1 MPTTDNTLNNAWK
14 IHQAGQVQE
23 AERIYRQVLTQ
34 NPKNASAWCYLG
46 IALHDQERYDDA
58 VAVYHRAIAL
68 NPKFPV
74 CYNNLGNTYRLQRR
88 LSEAVAAFDKAIAL
102 QPDYLI
108 AFKNKGTTLCW
119 EGHVREALE
128 NYERALALKPDD
140 ADIHKHIGIL
150 RLLLGDFAGGWPE
163 YEWRWKTGEITRPN
177 LTRPQWD
184 GSPLDGKTI
193 LLTPEQGLGDTI
205 QFIRYAAWLK
215 ERYGCRVLANCP
227 KALKQLLSTCPG
239 VDQWV
244 DDPNV
249 LPEYDCYAPMLN
261 VPSVLGHT
269 IADFPAKIPYL
280 AAEEPRLSQW
290 REKLAEYPGLK
301 VGIVWRGSPTHQADS
316 MRSIPLA
323 AFAPLGRFKGVTFFS
338 LQKGAAADELNAVA
352 GRLDV
357 VDLGRELDEE
367 TGAFVETAAVLKN
380 LDLLITCDTA
390 IAHVA
395 GALGVPV
402 WVALC
407 NVPDWRW
414 LLDTDKSAW
423 YPTMRLFRQ
432 KKPGDWGGVLE
443 EIAAVLAKEHPELKL
458 KEYSDYH
465 LLTSGM
471 NRVASTRHGLLLY
484 NRFDRYIGR
493 SIDRYGEFSIG
504 EVELFEQAVKPGWT
518 VIEAGANFGAH
529 TLVFSRLVG
538 PRGHVIAFEPQRIVF
553 QALAGNMALNSLTNV
568 DCRWAALG
576 DKPGTITVPSINYGR
591 EENFGGLGLEKVPP
605 NVKGESVPLVTID
618 SLNLPRCEFLKVD
631 VEGMELSVL
640 RGAAE
645 TIRRLRPILYVE
657 NDREELSPPLIE
669 YLQSL
674 DYDLY
679 WHLPA
684 FFNANNFYRNPTNE
698 FGKLISINM
707 LCLHK
712 SITAN
717 LSGLRK
723 IESPQSRWQAP
734 GR

>member
-1 MPTTDNTLNNAWK
+1 MPTTDNTLSRAWQ
-14 IHQAGQVQE
+14 IHQAGQVQD
-23 AERIYRQVLTQ
+23 AERIYRRVLAE
-34 NPKNASAWCYLG
+34 NPKNAFAWCYLG
-46 IALHDQERYDDA
+46 IALHDQERYDEA
-58 VAVYHRAIAL
+58 VAVYHRALEL
-68 NPKFPV
+68 NPQFPV
-74 CYNNLGNTYRLQRR
+74 AYNNLGNTYRLQHR

-119 EGHVREALE
+119 EGHVREALK
-128 NYERALALKPDD
+128 NYEDALPLKPDD
-140 ADIHKHIGIL
+140 ADLHKHLGIL
-150 RLLLGDFAGGWPE
+150 KLLLGDFAGGWPE
-163 YEWRWKTGEITRPN
+163 YEWRWKTGEISQPKTTAP
-177 LTRPQWD
+177 LWD
-184 GSPLDGKTI
+184 GSSLNGRSI
-193 LLTPEQGLGDTI
+193 VLTPEQGLGDTI

-215 ERYGCRVLANCP
+215 EHYDCRVLANVP
-227 KALKQLLSTCPG
+227 PSLKQLLSTCPG

-244 DDPNV
+244 SDLNA
-249 LPEYDCYAPMLN
+249 LPEYDCYAPMLH
-261 VPSVLGHT
+261 VPSVLAHAT
-269 IADFPAKIPYL
+269 ADFPAKIPYL
-280 AAEEPRLSQW
+280 AAEEPRVSQW

-301 VGIVWRGSPTHQADS
+301 VGIVWRGSPTHHADS

-323 AFAPLGRFKGVTFFS
+323 AFAPLGCFKGVTFFS
-338 LQKGAAADELNAVA
+338 LQKGPAADELNTLA
-352 GRLDV
+352 GRLEV
-357 VDLGRELDEE
+357 IDLGTQLDEG

-402 WVALC
+402 WLALC

-414 LLDTDKSAW
+414 LLDTDRSAW

-432 KKPGDWGGVLE
+432 KSPGDWNGVLE
-443 EIAAVLAKEHPELKL
+443 EIAAALPQEFPILQPKD
-458 KEYSDYH
+458 YTDYH

-471 NRVASTRHGLLLY
+471 NRVAHTRHGLVMY

-493 SIDRYGEFSIG
+493 SIDRYGEFSMG
-504 EVELFEQAVKPGWT
+504 EVELFEQAVKSGWT
-518 VIEAGANFGAH
+518 VIEAGANFGVH

-576 DKPGTITVPSINYGR
+576 DKPGTINVPSINYGR
-591 EENFGGLGLEKVPP
+591 EENFGGLGLGKVPAG
-605 NVKGESVPLVTID
+605 VKGESVPLVTID

-657 NDREELSPPLIE
+657 NDRDELSPPLIE

-674 DYDLY
+674 DYNLY
-679 WHLPA
+679 WHLPP
-684 FFNANNFYRNPTNE
+684 FFNARNYYRNPANE
-698 FGKLISINM
+698 FGNLISINM
-707 LCLHK
+707 LCLHQ

-723 IESPQSRWQAP
+723 IDSPQSRWHTA